1 MLALEFFSINRG
13 AFPIQER
20 GISNIFQII
29 VDYSTPDLLPMI
41 WKLIAY
47 FPRVFPEFFPII
59 FLSHQ
64 YISYLYQHSLF
75 IYDVFGFQF
84 NVF

>member
-1 MLALEFFSINRG
+1 MDFEY
-13 AFPIQER
+13 FPI
-20 GISNIFQII
+20 IIQII
-29 VDYSTPDLLPMI
+29 VDYSTPDLLPLI